1 MMRLVAASA
10 LTILVAAPALAQ
22 SSNREPLRNV
32 ARPNFSTDHFGAYN
46 QSLAGGSV
54 GREQAIRDCNDQ
66 GRRYTASGAAAPP
79 CCARRNLQDAT
90 RFIEIGSH
98 IWSNI

>member
-66 GRRYTASGAAAPP
+66 GRRYTQHLWGNMEFDVYRSCMAQRGL
-79 CCARRNLQDAT
+79 R
-90 RFIEIGSH
+90 E
-98 IWSNI
+98 

>member
-54 GREQAIRDCNDQ
+54 GREQAIWDCNDQ
-66 GRRYTASGAAAPP
+66 GRRYTQHLWGNMEFDVYRSCMAQRGL
-79 CCARRNLQDAT
+79 R
-90 RFIEIGSH
+90 E
-98 IWSNI
+98 